1 MRIESFKSEHL
12 ERADALVR
20 ENYERARESCP
31 ALPAAE
37 IPSLQEF
44 AENGLGA
51 AALEGD
57 RLLGFLGVR
66 SPWESPWGIRG
77 IRAVFSPL
85 HAHAAV
91 PEGRG
96 ILYDRLYQAAAP
108 FWVRAGA
115 VSHAVSLYAHEED
128 SQRSFVWN
136 GFGMRCVDSVCRL
149 SSHEDI
155 PHGDFRELSREQW
168 RLLLPLAAGLW
179 THLSA
184 APCFLCPD
192 PKRRGYTEE
201 EFLQDQEPDAR
212 FFAAM
217 DGEKAAAYLK
227 LSFEEAE
234 TFVSAAACMPN
245 IKGAF
250 CRPEY
255 RRSGITRD
263 LLFFVKERLWE
274 EGYTHLGVDFE
285 SINPC
290 GRGFWHKHF
299 IDYTHSYVRRVDET
313 ATYTDESGR
322 CR

>member
-1 MRIESFKSEHL
+1 MRIESFKAEHL
-12 ERADALVR
+12 ERAGALAG
-20 ENYERARESCP
+20 ENYERARKKCP
-31 ALPAAE
+31 DLPVAGL
-37 IPSLQEF
+37 PPLREF
-44 AENGLGA
+44 AENGLGV

-85 HAHAAV
+85 HAHAVV
-91 PEGRG
+91 PERRG
-96 ILYDRLYQAAAP
+96 MIYDRLYQAAAP
-108 FWVRAGA
+108 LWVRAGA
-115 VSHAVSLYAHEED
+115 VSHAVSLYAYEED
-128 SQRSFVWN
+128 SQESFVWN

-149 SSHEDI
+149 SSRGDT
-155 PHGDFRELSREQW
+155 PDGDFRELSREQW
-168 RLLLPLAAGLW
+168 PLLVPLAAGLW
-179 THLSA
+179 THMA
-184 APCFLCPD
+184 TAPCFLCPR
-192 PKRRGYTEE
+192 PERCEYTLE
-201 EFLQDQEPDAR
+201 EFLRDEEPPAR

-227 LSFEEAE
+227 IDFGEAE

-255 RRSGITRD
+255 RGSGMARC
-263 LLFFVKERLWE
+263 LLHFVEKQLLE

-285 SINPC
+285 SFNPA
-290 GRGFWHKHF
+290 GRHFWQKHF
-299 IDYTHSYVRRVDET
+299 TDYTHSYVRRIDET
-313 ATYTDESGR
+313 ATYTGESAR